1 MQVPAPAGRAQ
12 LGGGDAGHGEPAFAS
27 QGSADHDWHHRGCDP
42 DSRPQFDQ
50 KVSLEHSQG
59 EHSPTLA
66 RNRTHKGEREMRRS
80 ASIFAGMLFLT
91 WPSASSLPMRVR
103 RASWIRHSAQTVRLF
118 PVPFALPALTAV
130 PIRSRSRWVLEAI
143 WSNSR
148 LPGPQTGSTYKI
160 LGSS

>member
-1 MQVPAPAGRAQ
+1 
-12 LGGGDAGHGEPAFAS
+12 
-27 QGSADHDWHHRGCDP
+27 
-42 DSRPQFDQ
+42 
-50 KVSLEHSQG
+50 
-59 EHSPTLA
+59 
-66 RNRTHKGEREMRRS
+66 MRRS